1 MSVQFHAINNP
12 RLWKM
17 VWPRLT
23 KNFLFFL
30 NLILSQNVWLSPSD
44 LFTEVKSE
52 SCFSRLLL
60 DRKSFCNFSYHHL
73 VAFKQNAS
81 LRHFYIGFIFL
92 TWKLRPC
99 FLLFIELETRW
110 LSNHSCCTTLSTY
123 SGTHGVKCIVLL
135 SLCNAKA
142 EPTQTCKV

>member
-1 MSVQFHAINNP
+1 MKDGMIKIYKKLPFFKFNIIPKCMTESI
-12 RLWKM
+12 RLVYRGQIRK
-17 VWPRLT
+17 
-23 KNFLFFL
+23 LFFY
-30 NLILSQNVWLSPSD
+30 
-44 LFTEVKSE
+44 
-52 SCFSRLLL
+52 RLLL

-99 FLLFIELETRW
+99 FFLLFIELETRW

-142 EPTQTCKV
+142 EPCGHKKR

>member
-1 MSVQFHAINNP
+1 MKDGMTKIYKKLPFLKFNIIPKCMTESIRLVYRGQIRKQF
-12 RLWKM
+12 
-17 VWPRLT
+17 
-23 KNFLFFL
+23 FY
-30 NLILSQNVWLSPSD
+30 
-44 LFTEVKSE
+44 
-52 SCFSRLLL
+52 RLLL

-81 LRHFYIGFIFL
+81 LRHFYI
-92 TWKLRPC
+92 
-99 FLLFIELETRW
+99 ELETQW

-142 EPTQTCKV
+142 EPTHRRAKYNQGFKQIAPVSVG